1 MKLDNIDCPLHDKT
15 CYILFSTPDDL
26 LEIAAR
32 ATTGVCREP
41 PREVYTDIQFPNSE
55 YPKYLTCSR
64 NSMLRPKKGNYIL
77 WDWLGQNME
86 LPNILTIAKI
96 KDNYCVPIL
105 PACELEAMMDTI
117 MNERIAT
124 GVTMK
129 DYIDIIDVLLLGTWP
144 GKATT
149 TPLFVRCQGI
159 LGSAFD
165 AGFTYVRMESEN
177 EACAAKI
184 QMQSP
189 TDYLDVCDG
198 YVQNDC
204 GFQTIIF

>member
-1 MKLDNIDCPLHDKT
+1 MHNKT
-15 CYILFSTPDDL
+15 CYILVSTPDDL

-32 ATTGVCREP
+32 ARTGVCHEP
-41 PREVYTDIQFPNSE
+41 PREVNTDIHFPNSE
-55 YPKYLTCSR
+55 YPTYFLTCSR
-64 NSMLRPKKGNYIL
+64 NSILRPKKGNYIL
-77 WDWLGQNME
+77 YDWLGQDME
-86 LPNILTIAKI
+86 LPNILTLAKI
-96 KDNYCVPIL
+96 KDNYCVPRL
-105 PACELEAMMDTI
+105 PACELEAIMDTI

-129 DYIDIIDVLLLGTWP
+129 QYIDIIDVLLLGTWP
-144 GKATT
+144 GKPTT

-159 LGSAFD
+159 LKSAFN

-189 TDYLDVCDG
+189 TGYLDVCDG

-204 GFQTIIF
+204 GFQTIKITKI

>member
-1 MKLDNIDCPLHDKT
+1 
-15 CYILFSTPDDL
+15 
-26 LEIAAR
+26 
-32 ATTGVCREP
+32 
-41 PREVYTDIQFPNSE
+41 
-55 YPKYLTCSR
+55 
-64 NSMLRPKKGNYIL
+64 MLRPKKGNYIL
-77 WDWLGQNME
+77 WDWLGQEME

-96 KDNYCVPIL
+96 KDNYCVPRL
-105 PACELEAMMDTI
+105 SSCHELEAMMDTI

-124 GVTMK
+124 SVTMK
-129 DYIDIIDVLLLGTWP
+129 DYIDVLLLGTWP

-165 AGFTYVRMESEN
+165 AGFTYVRMETEN

-189 TDYLDVCDG
+189 TDFLDVCDG

-204 GFQTIIF
+204 